1 MMVARARIEIVRRT
15 LGSECFVIRF
25 FYHNLDRPIGA
36 IIVRGLVL
44 GWASLDISPGRG
56 GSYILLLSEGEVQRL
71 GEVRKQKMKLE
82 GGTRLGAFEILE
94 PLGSGGMGEVYLA
107 RDTRLMRDVAIKVL
121 PDRLEDEPTAVA
133 RFEREAQIVASLSH
147 PNIMAIHDV
156 GRGEG
161 MSYAVME
168 LLEGETLRETLERV
182 KLSPRKAVEI
192 ALQIAAG
199 LAAAH
204 ERGIIHR
211 DLKPANLFITRH
223 GLVKILDFGL
233 AKQDPKITISEGG
246 SESLTVDQTGV
257 GVVLGTIKY
266 MSPEQVRG
274 QQVDERADIFSF
286 GVVLY
291 EMLAGAR
298 PFRGTSSA
306 DIMGAILSEEP
317 EELSSSDREI
327 SPALQR
333 VVRRCLEKN
342 VHGRFQTAR
351 DLAFA
356 LETVSDF
363 SASHDSTADSAVVSG
378 QTGVHSSV
386 AVLPFANMSPDPEQE
401 FFCEGMAEEIIN
413 ALGTIEGL
421 RVAARSSAFRFTG
434 KKQDIREVGEA
445 LKVKTVLEGAVR
457 TAGNRVRV
465 TVQLVDVDNG
475 FQLWSERYDRGMEDV
490 FALQDEI
497 SENIVEALQMKL
509 GTGAKEELKRP
520 TASLEAYQL
529 YLKGQHNWYRRET
542 GSLQKA
548 AVFFEQAADKDP
560 SYALAHAGIANA
572 YSSLGFY
579 GLEPKLA
586 REKTDAA
593 VERALALD
601 PELAE
606 VRAAVGLK
614 ATFLDWDW
622 ETAERELTGAFATNP
637 SYVLAYCWYSFVLS
651 WTGVGEKSIEIASH
665 AREIDPLSPY
675 TNTAL
680 GLALLMA
687 GRAEDALQPLG
698 EAVDIDSDYLYT
710 SWGLGATYGAL
721 GRHGDAVPVLE
732 KAVMLSGRSSFY
744 LGWLGWAY
752 GLAGR
757 RNEAEEMVAELT
769 ERRARQYVQPT
780 ALKRV
785 HCGLGNIDEA
795 FEWLDNAIV
804 VGDSN
809 AALIQLPTMD
819 PLREDPRFA
828 AVRERL
834 NMPG

>member
-1 MMVARARIEIVRRT
+1 
-15 LGSECFVIRF
+15 
-25 FYHNLDRPIGA
+25 
-36 IIVRGLVL
+36 
-44 GWASLDISPGRG
+44 
-56 GSYILLLSEGEVQRL
+56 
-71 GEVRKQKMKLE
+71 MKLD

-107 RDTRLMRDVAIKVL
+107 RDVRLKREVAIKIL
-121 PDRLEDEPTAVA
+121 PDRLEDEPDVVA

-147 PNIMAIHDV
+147 PNIMAIHDF

-192 ALQIAAG
+192 ALQIARG

-204 ERGIIHR
+204 ERGVIHR
-211 DLKPANLFITRH
+211 DLKPANLFMTRH

-233 AKQDPKITISEGG
+233 AKLDPATHIGESGP
-246 SESLTVDQTGV
+246 ESLTVDQTGV
-257 GVVLGTIKY
+257 GVVLGTIRY

-274 QQVDERADIFSF
+274 QPVDERADIFSF

-291 EMLAGAR
+291 EMLAGER
-298 PFRGTSSA
+298 PFQGTSSA
-306 DIMGAILSEEP
+306 DVMGAILREEP
-317 EELSSSDREI
+317 AELSRFDRGI

-333 VVRRCLEKN
+333 IVRRCLEKK
-342 VHGRFQTAR
+342 VHDRFQTAR

-363 SASHDSTADSAVVSG
+363 SGSQESAADSQVVSAESEA
-378 QTGVHSSV
+378 HSSV
-386 AVLPFANMSPDPEQE
+386 AVLPFTNMSPDPEQE
-401 FFCEGMAEEIIN
+401 YFCEGMAEEIIN

-434 KKQDIREVGEA
+434 KTQNIQEVGEA
-445 LKVKTVLEGAVR
+445 LNVKTVLEGAVR
-457 TAGNRVRV
+457 TAGKRVRV

-475 FQLWSERYDRGMEDV
+475 YQLWSERFDRGMEDV

-497 SENIVEALQMKL
+497 SENIVGALQMKL

-529 YLKGQHNWYRRET
+529 YLKGQHNWYKRET

-572 YSSLGFY
+572 YTSLGFY

-586 REKTDAA
+586 RAKAGDA
-593 VERALALD
+593 VERALTLD

-622 ETAERELTGAFATNP
+622 ETAARELTGAFTANP
-637 SYVLAYCWYSFVLS
+637 SNVLAYCWYSFGLS
-651 WTGVGEKSIEIASH
+651 WTGSGEKSIEIASR

-680 GLALLMA
+680 GLARLLA
-687 GRAEDALQPLG
+687 GQAEDALQPLG

-710 SWGLGATYGAL
+710 SWVLGATYGAL
-721 GRHGDAVPVLE
+721 GRHREAVTVLE

-744 LGWLGWAY
+744 LGWLGWGY
-752 GLAGR
+752 GLAGK
-757 RNEAEEMVAELT
+757 RNEAEEIVAELT
-769 ERRARQYVQPT
+769 ARRARQYVQPT
-780 ALKRV
+780 ALMRV
-785 HCGLGNIDEA
+785 HSGLGNIDEA
-795 FEWLDNAIV
+795 FEWLDNAIAD
-804 VGDSN
+804 GDPN
-809 AALIQLPTMD
+809 TALIQLPTMD
-819 PLREDPRFA
+819 PLRDDPRFA
-828 AVRERL
+828 NVRERM